1 MAAAKRAR
9 EAGMA
14 ADLRSLVN
22 PATTA
27 VLTMELQRGI
37 TGDLAAMQALA
48 KEVHEL
54 GVIDNVARLL
64 AAARTAG
71 AAVVHCTAAFRP
83 DERGSKVNTRIGA
96 ASRKLNQGRL
106 NIGHPGA
113 EIMPEL
119 NPQPTDIEVTR
130 IHGMTPFTSTS
141 LDQILRNMGIT
152 TIIATGNSVNIGVLG
167 LTLTASDLGYQVV
180 VPRDAVAGVP
190 KAYADAVLDNT
201 ISLLATLT
209 TTDDVIGA
217 WS

>member
-1 MAAAKRAR
+1 MAV
-9 EAGMA
+9 
-14 ADLRSLVN
+14 DLRSLVT

-54 GVIDNVARLL
+54 GVIDNVARLC
-64 AAARTAG
+64 AAARAAG
-71 AAVVHCTAAFRP
+71 AAVVHCTAVFRP

-106 NIGHPGA
+106 NMGHPGA
-113 EIMPEL
+113 EVMPEL
-119 NPQPTDIEVTR
+119 HPQPGDIEVTR

-167 LTLTASDLGYQVV
+167 LVLTGSDLGYQMV

-201 ISLLATLT
+201 ISLLATVST
-209 TTDDVIGA
+209 TNDVIAA
-217 WS
+217 WA